1 VHFAEVSV
9 DTETGLVKVDKVVA
23 VHNSGLILNPL
34 TWASQ
39 VNGGVL
45 MGIGYGLYENRIMD
59 PATGYMVNANLEDY
73 RLMGST
79 DIPEIEI
86 LRYDEPERGV
96 IGIGE
101 PATIPT
107 PGAIANAIYNACGA
121 RIREMP
127 FTPDKV
133 LGALAAVKEG

>member
-1 VHFAEVSV
+1 
-9 DTETGLVKVDKVVA
+9 
-23 VHNSGLILNPL
+23 
-34 TWASQ
+34 
-39 VNGGVL
+39 
-45 MGIGYGLYENRIMD
+45 
-59 PATGYMVNANLEDY
+59 
-73 RLMGST
+73 MGST

-107 PGAIANAIYNACGA
+107 PASIANAIYNACGA

-133 LGALAAVKEG
+133 LSALAAVKEG